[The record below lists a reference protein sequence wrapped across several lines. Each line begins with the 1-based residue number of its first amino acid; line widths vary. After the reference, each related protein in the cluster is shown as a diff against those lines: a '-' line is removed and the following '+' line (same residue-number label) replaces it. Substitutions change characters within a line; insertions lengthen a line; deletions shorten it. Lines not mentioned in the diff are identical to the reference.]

1 MKNERFNRKLQYRL
15 RLNENEF
22 KMLETLSNRSMLPMS
37 EILRNGIKTQ
47 YESLKRTDNLLK
59 SRD

>member
-1 MKNERFNRKLQYRL
+1 MKKERFNRKLQYRL